1 MIDINEF
8 QNIRKSQHL
17 IVLDTNIILELSR
30 QPANISLDVIN
41 ALKKIKDCI
50 FIPRQVY
57 DEYIRNYH
65 EICGKERKKYQK
77 VKKELSEST
86 RKLQEDIDSKI
97 SEYRKHNY
105 TDITKLQNDLYQKI
119 KEIQNT
125 INNFEHGHK
134 TEIQLNIDFLEND
147 KVKEF
152 VDFLEAEERIG
163 ADISF
168 STRLS
173 ILQEGKIRFDN
184 LIPPGYMDREKIG
197 QDKYGDLFVWKSI
210 LAIAK
215 EKNTNIIF
223 VCNDTKEDWWKKDK
237 EIPVN
242 LRDELLKEFKE
253 VNPFLDIQFLTL
265 EKFFSYIAEELQ
277 IGKSKSALQL
287 SAIDDAKILLNEY
300 STMIE
305 QNIEEVLCSINIE
318 EELGEEYLETGE
330 EQIYWNIGDVSVEKE
345 EHDIL
350 YYVDLDISVLADLVY
365 REPGDYPYPA
375 GKVVLALEGKIN
387 FLTEEYASES
397 TIESLEVELIDIY
410 HMEPDEWKTV
420 KNICKGESGKEL
432 IAASRQIKKYNEN
445 MKKIEESL
453 GGIQNI
459 SGTVYGLQELAK
471 PIQGISTKFPSKE
484 MIDTIQTL
492 SKGVE
497 QFGGISKMAE
507 QIRIASSTI
516 KPLGQIAKTIE
527 PISKQDDDLP

>member
-17 IVLDTNIILELSR
+17 IVLDTNIILELYR

-184 LIPPGYMDREKIG
+184 LIPPGYMDRKKIG

-215 EKNTNIIF
+215 EKIQI
-223 VCNDTKEDWWKKDK
+223 
-237 EIPVN
+237 
-242 LRDELLKEFKE
+242 L
-253 VNPFLDIQFLTL
+253 FLYVMIQ
-265 EKFFSYIAEELQ
+265 
-277 IGKSKSALQL
+277 
-287 SAIDDAKILLNEY
+287 
-300 STMIE
+300 
-305 QNIEEVLCSINIE
+305 
-318 EELGEEYLETGE
+318 
-330 EQIYWNIGDVSVEKE
+330 
-345 EHDIL
+345 
-350 YYVDLDISVLADLVY
+350 
-365 REPGDYPYPA
+365 
-375 GKVVLALEGKIN
+375 
-387 FLTEEYASES
+387 
-397 TIESLEVELIDIY
+397 
-410 HMEPDEWKTV
+410 
-420 KNICKGESGKEL
+420 
-432 IAASRQIKKYNEN
+432 
-445 MKKIEESL
+445 KKIGGKKIRKSL
-453 GGIQNI
+453 LI
-459 SGTVYGLQELAK
+459 
-471 PIQGISTKFPSKE
+471 
-484 MIDTIQTL
+484 
-492 SKGVE
+492 
-497 QFGGISKMAE
+497 
-507 QIRIASSTI
+507 
-516 KPLGQIAKTIE
+516 
-527 PISKQDDDLP
+527 